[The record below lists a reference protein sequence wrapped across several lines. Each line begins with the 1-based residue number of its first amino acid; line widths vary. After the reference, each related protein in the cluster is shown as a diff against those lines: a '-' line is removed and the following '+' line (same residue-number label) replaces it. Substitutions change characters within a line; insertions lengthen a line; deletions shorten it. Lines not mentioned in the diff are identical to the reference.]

1 MRTRKQDDI
10 GENLW
15 DEPIKSDPV
24 EKRKGLSPLPMHR
37 AIHLAVD
44 FTAAF
49 ILFQFA
55 QLCLMLFM
63 KLTMLDINYVLL
75 IFSSNFALPLFYLL
89 LVFLTETF
97 SKGQSIGK
105 MITRFEARRVDGEP
119 FTAADAFLRTVCR
132 LIPFEFIAIFIR
144 RDQRALHDL
153 LTATELRIKVS
164 KTSARKN
171 DVVFDQPS

>member
-24 EKRKGLSPLPMHR
+24 ERRKGISPLPVHR
-37 AIHLAVD
+37 AIHLIVD
-44 FTAAF
+44 VSAAF

-55 QLCLMLFM
+55 QLFFMLFL
-63 KLTMLDINYVLL
+63 KLTALDSDYISLL
-75 IFSSNFALPLFYLL
+75 FSSNFALPLSYLL
-89 LVFLTETF
+89 LVFLTEAF
-97 SKGQSIGK
+97 NKGQSIGK
-105 MITRFEARRVDGEP
+105 MITRFEARRIDGNP
-119 FTAADAFLRTVCR
+119 FTATDAFLRTVCR

-144 RDQRALHDL
+144 KDQRSLHDL

-164 KTSARKN
+164 KTSASKN
-171 DVVFDQPS
+171 DVVFDEPS

>member
-1 MRTRKQDDI
+1 MRTNKQDDF

-15 DEPIKSDPV
+15 DEPVKSDPV
-24 EKRKGLSPLPMHR
+24 ENKRGLSPLPMHR

-49 ILFQFA
+49 ILFQFVE
-55 QLCLMLFM
+55 LCLMLFM
-63 KLTMLDINYVLL
+63 KLTDLDIGKGLL

-89 LVFLTETF
+89 LVFLTETL

-105 MITRFEARRVDGEP
+105 MITRFEARRTDGKP
-119 FTAADAFLRTVCR
+119 FTTNDAFLRTVCR

-171 DVVFDQPS
+171 NVIFDQPS